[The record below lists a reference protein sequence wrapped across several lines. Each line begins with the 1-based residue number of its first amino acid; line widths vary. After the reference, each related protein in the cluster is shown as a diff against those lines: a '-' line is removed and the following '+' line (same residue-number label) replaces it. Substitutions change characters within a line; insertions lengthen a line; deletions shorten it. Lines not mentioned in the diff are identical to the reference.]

1 MKTVSTLQV
10 TTGPSRRKTPRI
22 LIDDD
27 LWIYWESHSYRD
39 VSRVRDLSHA
49 GLFLETKVRRREGEL
64 LNLYFLVQ
72 EGHIRAQAIV
82 RHMTPGLGIGMK
94 INSISSQDAPQL
106 QRLLSRL
113 WESPVIP
120 QVPPPNG
127 STFPPR
133 NQANF

>member
-1 MKTVSTLQV
+1 VKTVSTLQV